1 MKDKRTIQ
9 KTCYFGFPVM
19 LAIEQYMKENNISN
33 FNIGL
38 NRFLQEAFSKES
50 SFEQVIKKI
59 DDLKEWL
66 SDKVE

>member
-19 LAIEQYMKENNISN
+19 LAIEQYMKDNNINN

-38 NRFLQEAFSKES
+38 NRFLQEAFSKDES
-50 SFEQVIKKI
+50 TDRVIKKI
-59 DDLKEWL
+59 DDLKAWL
-66 SDKVE
+66 SDKVQ